1 MKIKTLIAYF
11 IFTCAISSCIQDE
24 ALNSEAAI
32 DVCSGDDV
40 QLANIDADSKVIN
53 VYVNKGA
60 DLSKQKLEFT
70 LPQGATIK
78 VNTPITGDTEST
90 YDFSEEPHSRK
101 FTVTSEDGQWQP
113 VYTVN
118 VILAELP
125 TLFKFEELLTTS
137 SEYDTFYEFTPATS
151 QEISKV
157 LQWSSGNPG
166 FKLTGMAN
174 SRIDYP
180 TVQVA
185 NGFKGKAVK
194 LETRNTG
201 DFGAMVKMYIAAGNL
216 FVGSFEVGQALNN
229 AMKATHF
236 GFPFFYYP
244 LKLEGWYK
252 YKAGTNFSS
261 KGEIVEGKKD
271 KCDIY
276 GVLYET
282 DDNVQF
288 LDGSTSLTS
297 PNIVA
302 LARNLD
308 ALPETD
314 SWQQFSFNFEPKNSK
329 SIDPDKLEK
338 GIYKLGIVFSSSVDG
353 AKFEGAVG
361 STLHI
366 DQVEIVC
373 TSNPSEYP
381 ANQ

>member
-216 FVGSFEVGQALNN
+216 FIGNFDVSKALAGQEGAL
-229 AMKATHF
+229 KATTF
-236 GFPFFYYP
+236 GFQFYKHP
-244 LKLEGWYK
+244 KTLKGYYK
-252 YKAGTNFSS
+252 YKAGPVYTENGQPQS
-261 KGEIVEGKKD
+261 GLKD
-271 KCDIY
+271 RFDIY
-276 GVLYET
+276 AIMYEADDNSFMLDGTNAKTSDKLVYLAQIKADEALET
-282 DDNVQF
+282 DQWTEF
-288 LDGSTSLTS
+288 SL
-297 PNIVA
+297 P
-302 LARNLD
+302 
-308 ALPETD
+308 
-314 SWQQFSFNFEPKNSK
+314 FERQNNK
-329 SIDPDKLEK
+329 SIDEQKLQNGK
-338 GIYKLGIVFSSSVDG
+338 YKLGIIFSSSVEGDHF
-353 AKFEGAVG
+353 KGAVG
-361 STLHI
+361 STLYI
-366 DQVEIVC
+366 DEVELVC
-373 TSNPSEYP
+373 EEN
-381 ANQ
+381 

>member
-1 MKIKTLIAYF
+1 M
-11 IFTCAISSCIQDE
+11 
-24 ALNSEAAI
+24 
-32 DVCSGDDV
+32 

-216 FVGSFEVGQALNN
+216 FIGTFEVENALTNPR
-229 AMKATHF
+229 KATNF
-236 GFPFFYYP
+236 GFQFYKHP
-244 LKLEGWYK
+244 IALKGYYK
-252 YKAGTNFSS
+252 FKAGEVYS
-261 KGEIVEGKKD
+261 VEGQPQTGKR
-271 KCDIY
+271 
-276 GVLYET
+276 GPLPGSSLRS
-282 DDNVQF
+282 F
-288 LDGSTSLTS
+288 LRSHRRWKERS
-297 PNIVA
+297 PLLLPPLLSGPPSPAHMYQMRLLPVSHRQEPVP
-302 LARNLD
+302 LSSDPGRSQRNR
-308 ALPETD
+308 PE
-314 SWQQFSFNFEPKNSK
+314 P
-329 SIDPDKLEK
+329 
-338 GIYKLGIVFSSSVDG
+338 V
-353 AKFEGAVG
+353 
-361 STLHI
+361 LHI
-366 DQVEIVC
+366 LKFPCFPPKFVRFRQHQFFTDTAGPV
-373 TSNPSEYP
+373 
-381 ANQ
+381 

>member
-101 FTVTSEDGQWQP
+101 FTVTSEDGQWKP

-118 VILAELP
+118 VVLAELP
-125 TLFKFEELLTTS
+125 TSFNFEKLLPS
-137 SEYDTFYEFTPATS
+137 NDYDIFYEFQ

-174 SRIDYP
+174 SKTDYP
-180 TVQVA
+180 TVQIA
-185 NGFKGKAVK
+185 NGFRGKGVK
-194 LETRNTG
+194 LETRDTG
-201 DFGAMVKMYIAAGNL
+201 SFGASVKMYIAAGNL
-216 FVGSFEVGQALNN
+216 FIGTFEVENALTNPR
-229 AMKATHF
+229 KATNF
-236 GFPFFYYP
+236 GFQFYKHP
-244 LKLEGWYK
+244 IALKGYYK
-252 YKAGTNFSS
+252 FKAGEVYS
-261 KGEIVEGKKD
+261 VEGQPQTGKRD

-276 GVLYET
+276 AVMYEAENNSIMLNG
-282 DDNVQF
+282 DNVF
-288 LDGSTSLTS
+288 NSDKLVL
-297 PNIVA
+297 
-302 LARNLD
+302 LARIE
-308 ALPETD
+308 PEDIVESDEWNEFTIH
-314 SWQQFSFNFEPKNSK
+314 FEPVKGRE
-329 SIDPDKLEK
+329 IDDTKLQNGK
-338 GIYKLGIVFSSSVDG
+338 YKLGIVLSSSVDG
-353 AKFEGAVG
+353 AYFRGAVG
-361 STLHI
+361 STLYVDELELI
-366 DQVEIVC
+366 CKE
-373 TSNPSEYP
+373 
-381 ANQ
+381 

>member
-174 SRIDYP
+174 SKTDYP
-180 TVQVA
+180 TVQIA
-185 NGFKGKAVK
+185 NGFRGKGVK
-194 LETRNTG
+194 LETRDTG
-201 DFGAMVKMYIAAGNL
+201 SFGASVKMYIAAGNL
-216 FVGSFEVGQALNN
+216 FIGTFEVGNALANPR
-229 AMKATHF
+229 KATNF
-236 GFPFFYYP
+236 GFQFDKRPKT
-244 LKLEGWYK
+244 LKGHYK
-252 YKAGTNFSS
+252 FKAGDVYSA
-261 KGEIVEGKKD
+261 EGKPQEGVRD

-276 GVLYET
+276 AVMYEAENNSVMLNG
-282 DDNVQF
+282 DDVF
-288 LDGSTSLTS
+288 TSDKLVS
-297 PNIVA
+297 
-302 LARNLD
+302 LARIK
-308 ALPETD
+308 PEDVVESDQWTD
-314 SWQQFSFNFEPKNSK
+314 FEIPFEPVKGRVIDDTKLKNG
-329 SIDPDKLEK
+329 E
-338 GIYKLGIVFSSSVDG
+338 YKLGIVFSSSVDG
-353 AKFEGAVG
+353 AYFKGAVG
-361 STLHI
+361 STLYV
-366 DQVEIVC
+366 DEVELIC
-373 TSNPSEYP
+373 ED
-381 ANQ
+381 